1 VFCEKAIILDQQ
13 QQQRSARQL
22 MRYST
27 VLHSD
32 VKDFGI
38 EEAYALSNMLS
49 LHNNCSDD
57 NGTFIYCWTLA
68 QQHGAATSESA
79 FRRLMK
85 KLVGLGLLL
94 VNTIRKGGSTINH
107 YKLTD
112 AYLSRQDVA
121 TLQKDRAN
129 KTASFGKSESA
140 KRSVVKQQIHENLSD
155 FQRNKDAVLANSPV
169 VEFKVEEA
177 AEPVQAFLKGEVIEK
192 GIYPATDSGEE
203 VYILS
208 NGVDSPVKVSRRF
221 RNQVAVELVKLG
233 LDLKADLK

>member
-1 VFCEKAIILDQQ
+1 
-13 QQQRSARQL
+13 

-112 AYLSRQDVA
+112 AYLSRQDVS

-129 KTASFGKSESA
+129 KTASIGKSEAA
-140 KRSVVKQQIHENLSD
+140 KRSVVRQQINESLSD
-155 FQRNKDAVLANSPV
+155 FQKDKNAVLADSPV
-169 VEFKVEEA
+169 VEYAVEDA
-177 AEPVQAFLKGEVIEK
+177 QSPVKAFLKGEVLPR
-192 GIYPATDSGEE
+192 GIYPATDSGE
-203 VYILS
+203 VIYIMS
-208 NGVDSPVKVSRRF
+208 NGKDKPVRVSKRF
-221 RNQVAVELVKLG
+221 KLEVAQNCVSLG
-233 LDLKADLK
+233 LDFEVDMKHSV